1 MAEMMS
7 QLKILSPLSG
17 QTWPLERVPDPV
29 FAQKLVGDGVSID
42 PTDAVLLAG
51 CDGEVVSLPATGHAV
66 TLRTREGIEVL
77 MHVGIDTVTMKGAG
91 FHPRV
96 KPGDTVHAGDPLI
109 AFDLDFLAT
118 HTKSLLT
125 QVVIANSD
133 RVVSCER
140 AGGCVSAGKDILLT
154 VTLKSDGAAPPPAET
169 VAVISEAIVIPNASG
184 LHARPAAVLA
194 NLAKSFAS
202 TITLQMGDRQVNARS
217 ITAIMAL
224 DVPRGAK
231 VQVVARGVD
240 ARAAVEKLARV
251 LADGCGDEGC
261 VPAPAP
267 ATTMTSPLSAPP
279 PRRQPTDPNLLIGV
293 AASPG
298 LAVGEVFQV
307 RRMEIDVAEPGEGV
321 DAERRRLA
329 AALAAAHGQ
338 LAALR
343 AQLHAKADPAKA
355 AIFAAHEE
363 LISDPD
369 LLEIAES
376 AIAKGKSAGFAWK
389 KAAATHA
396 DRLAALRNELL
407 AQRANDLR
415 DVGQRVLS
423 LLTGVDVRPPAY
435 PPNSVLVAEELT
447 PSDTA
452 ALDRSRVSGICTTR
466 GGATSHVA
474 ILARSLEIPALAGVD
489 PAVLDVP
496 GGTVVILDAND
507 GTLRLHA
514 SSEAVAVIRRAQERS
529 ELRRRENTARALEP
543 AITLDGRRIK
553 VLANIGGLEDATRIA
568 GLGGEGVGLLRSE
581 FLFMGRRDAPTEE
594 EQFET
599 YKAIAEA
606 VGPGRPLIIRTLDV
620 GGDKPL
626 DYLPIPK
633 EDNPFLGER
642 GVRVGLDRPEILRT
656 QLRAILRATAF
667 GKVSV
672 MFPMIATLNELRD
685 VKAMLCEE
693 AASLG
698 VPPVAAGIMVE
709 VPATA
714 IMAAQFAREA
724 NFFSIGTN
732 DLTQYTLAMDR
743 GHPKLA
749 RQVDGLTPSVLTLIA
764 HTVRGAQPLGRRIG
778 VCGAIASDPG
788 AVPILLG
795 IGVDELSVS
804 LPAIPAVK
812 AQIRS
817 LRFDECQRLAE
828 RALAAESAQEVR
840 ALVADPHAQPTS
852 GNAGS

>member
-1 MAEMMS
+1 MMS

-17 QTWPLERVPDPV
+17 QTWPLERIPDPV

-343 AQLHAKADPAKA
+343 TQLHAKADPAKA